1 MLKNDLM
8 NDPLNFFDDL
18 SEDLKNE
25 MELDSLLVDLACSII
40 NYRIDNNIT
49 QKDLAEKLGI
59 SQAMVSKIE
68 SGDYNPSVGFLFN
81 ISKKLGLNLIVEFR
95 KSPKVIPIVNLK
107 KNNAVYINENKKL
120 YKPEK

>member
-49 QKDLAEKLGI
+49 QKDLAEKLDI

>member
-1 MLKNDLM
+1 MLKNDLL

-18 SEDLKNE
+18 DKDLKSE

-68 SGDYNPSVGFLFN
+68 SGDYNPSVEFLFN
-81 ISKKLGLNLIVEFR
+81 ISKKLGLNLIVELR
-95 KSPKVIPIVNLK
+95 KSEYYELEYEFVNANNILYDFGIV
-107 KNNAVYINENKKL
+107 A
-120 YKPEK
+120 

>member
-1 MLKNDLM
+1 MLKNDLL

-18 SEDLKNE
+18 DKDLKSE

-68 SGDYNPSVGFLFN
+68 SGDYNPSVEFLFN
-81 ISKKLGLNLIVEFR
+81 ISKKLGLNLIVELR
-95 KSPKVIPIVNLK
+95 KNGYYELDYECGDI
-107 KNNAVYINENKKL
+107 NNNIFYIG
-120 YKPEK
+120 YAM